1 VICSPVSGTRFALGI
16 NPVACSATYNAVSA
30 SGGFVI
36 TVVDTTAPALADPP
50 PDQTVLT
57 NNPLGAVATYAA
69 PTATDTVD
77 ASVAVVCSPA
87 SGSTFPVGPTDVTC
101 VATDDFNN
109 AAIHVFTVTVIL
121 QDNDGDGVN
130 NGVDNCPAVANPNQ
144 ADLDGDGAGDACD
157 AVNAFSGL
165 AAAYAFNEGS
175 GTVLADRSGNGNHG
189 ILGAAAP
196 AWTAHGR
203 FGGALNFDGIDD
215 FVEIADSASLDLTT
229 GMTLEAWV
237 NPQTKNGWRTVLI
250 KEAPDSLSYAL
261 YASDDATRPDGY
273 ARIGGI
279 PRRVQGY
286 SSSLA
291 VNEWNHL
298 TATYASGTLR
308 LYVNGLPVGTEYF
321 SGPIET
327 SAQVLRLGGSSV
339 WGDYFRG
346 MVDEVRIYNVALT
359 QAQIQIDMQRSVE
372 PGALAPATSTT
383 GLVAAY
389 GFNAGTGATLHDS
402 SGKANHGSI
411 SGATWASGFSGGA
424 LAFDGSNDFVAVA
437 DSVSLDLASG
447 MTIEALVKPAASGGY
462 RSVALKEGPAGLVYA
477 LYANDATPRP
487 SGYVRVGGIDR
498 AVLGNEPGLPPGHSH
513 ALPLNEWTH
522 LVVTYGGGRLRLY
535 ANGVLIGSE
544 TRTGTIALSA
554 GQLRLGGNAVWGE
567 WFNGLIDEVR
577 IYSRPLTIAEI
588 QANRVSPVAP

>member
-1 VICSPVSGTRFALGI
+1 
-16 NPVACSATYNAVSA
+16 
-30 SGGFVI
+30 
-36 TVVDTTAPALADPP
+36 
-50 PDQTVLT
+50 
-57 NNPLGAVATYAA
+57 
-69 PTATDTVD
+69 VD

-87 SGSTFPVGPTDVTC
+87 SGSTFPVGPTEVTC

-144 ADLDGDGAGDACD
+144 ADLDADGIGDACD
-157 AVNAFSGL
+157 AVNAFGNL
-165 AAAYAFNEGS
+165 VAAYGFNEGS
-175 GTVLADRSGNGNHG
+175 GTVLTDRSGNGNHG
-189 ILGAAAP
+189 MLGPASP
-196 AWTAHGR
+196 AWTPQGR
-203 FGGALNFDGIDD
+203 FGGALSFDGIDD
-215 FVEIADSASLDLTT
+215 FVEVADSASLDLTT

-237 NPQTKNGWRTVLI
+237 NPQTKNGWRTVLL

-291 VNEWNHL
+291 TNEWNHL
-298 TATYASGTLR
+298 TATYESGTLR
-308 LYVNGLPVGTEYF
+308 LYVNGLPVGTEHF

-327 SAQVLRLGGSSV
+327 SAQALRLGGSSV
-339 WGDYFRG
+339 WGDYLRG

-372 PGALAPATSTT
+372 PGALAPATSTA

-389 GFNAGTGATLHDS
+389 GFNEGTGPTLHDS

-411 SGATWASGFSGGA
+411 SGAAWASGFSGGA

-437 DSVSLDLASG
+437 DSVSLDLAAG

-462 RSVALKEGPAGLVYA
+462 RTVALKEGAAGLVYA
-477 LYANDATPRP
+477 LYANDVAPQP

-498 AVLGNEPGLPPGHSH
+498 AVLGNEPGLPPGHTH
-513 ALPLNEWTH
+513 ALPLNQWTH

-535 ANGVLIGSE
+535 ANGVLVGSE

-577 IYSRPLTIAEI
+577 IYSRPLTVAEI
-588 QANRVSPVAP
+588 QSNRVSPVAP